1 MTIKT
6 REPGDAFKRQVT
18 DFVPVK
24 KRRPWRDEQAVAE
37 TETVDEAIKPVREIQ
52 GATSAM
58 ANFAIAPTAI
68 VEPSRDDGVAIANLA
83 IAPAA
88 IVKPSVDGRV
98 AVANPAIAPA
108 AIVEPLGDV
117 RVAMANPAIAPA
129 AIVGSSS
136 DEHVAMAD
144 SAIAPTAIVEA
155 SSDERV
161 AMASLAIAPTAIV
174 EASSDERVA
183 MANLAIAPTAIVAS
197 SRDERVA
204 MANPAIAHA
213 ATAEPKRT
221 DGIAVANPAIAPA
234 TIVEPS
240 RNDGKAIANPA
251 IAPAAIDDSQSSD
264 LARPIQEGQN
274 ESLSKPDYIAADV
287 DPNLVRSQRARAAF
301 VFNVAIKRI
310 GNPMDGLLFCYLWH
324 RVEETGT
331 TQIRIT
337 LNELSEGIGASKRG
351 VQDAVKR
358 LTELGLI
365 ENINAG
371 TTYVPIFRLTF
382 RFKK

>member
-88 IVKPSVDGRV
+88 IVKPSMDDS
-98 AVANPAIAPA
+98 AAMANPAIAPA
-108 AIVEPLGDV
+108 AIVKPSRDGI
-117 RVAMANPAIAPA
+117 VAMANPAIAPA
-129 AIVGSSS
+129 AIVK
-136 DEHVAMAD
+136 
-144 SAIAPTAIVEA
+144 P
-155 SSDERV
+155 
-161 AMASLAIAPTAIV
+161 
-174 EASSDERVA
+174 
-183 MANLAIAPTAIVAS
+183 
-197 SRDERVA
+197 SRDGCVA
-204 MANPAIAHA
+204 MANPAIAPA
-213 ATAEPKRT
+213 AIVEPSMD
-221 DGIAVANPAIAPA
+221 DGVAMANPAIAPA
-234 TIVEPS
+234 AIVKPS
-240 RNDGKAIANPA
+240 MDDSAAMANPA
-251 IAPAAIDDSQSSD
+251 IAPAAIDNSQISN
-264 LARPIQEGQN
+264 LAMPIQEGQN
-274 ESLSKPDYIAADV
+274 ESLSKPDYVAADV

>member
-37 TETVDEAIKPVREIQ
+37 TETIDEATKPVREIQ
-52 GATSAM
+52 GATTAM
-58 ANFAIAPTAI
+58 
-68 VEPSRDDGVAIANLA
+68 
-83 IAPAA
+83 
-88 IVKPSVDGRV
+88 
-98 AVANPAIAPA
+98 ANPAIAPA
-108 AIVEPLGDV
+108 AIVEVLEVDG
-117 RVAMANPAIAPA
+117 VAMANPAIAPA
-129 AIVGSSS
+129 AIVEPSK
-136 DEHVAMAD
+136 
-144 SAIAPTAIVEA
+144 
-155 SSDERV
+155 
-161 AMASLAIAPTAIV
+161 
-174 EASSDERVA
+174 
-183 MANLAIAPTAIVAS
+183 
-197 SRDERVA
+197 DERVA
-204 MANPAIAHA
+204 MANPAIASAAIVGSSEDGLVAVAIPAIAPAAIVEASRDEHVAMANPAIAPVAIVESSSDEHVAMANSAIAPAAIVDASSDERVAMAAGAIAPA
-213 ATAEPKRT
+213 ATAEPTRT